1 MNQVSE
7 KVAVLGEEAFMEP
20 VKSTETTIGAFGG
33 FDVSGFDI
41 DVGIRWDDIER
52 KGTIRE
58 MHEEDEDHMKKRDMR
73 KRGMMKKSI
82 MTNTR
87 VLN

>member
-1 MNQVSE
+1 
-7 KVAVLGEEAFMEP
+7 MEP

-41 DVGIRWDDIER
+41 DVGIRYDDIER

-58 MHEEDEDHMKKRDMR
+58 MHEERSMKKR
-73 KRGMMKKSI
+73 
-82 MTNTR
+82 T
-87 VLN
+87 